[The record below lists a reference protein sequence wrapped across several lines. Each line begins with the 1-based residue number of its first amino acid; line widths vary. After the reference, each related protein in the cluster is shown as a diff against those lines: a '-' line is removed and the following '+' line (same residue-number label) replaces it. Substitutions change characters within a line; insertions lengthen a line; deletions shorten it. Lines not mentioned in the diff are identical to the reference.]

1 MRYLDLTTADAFN
14 AAMTM
19 GILADLLAIAVLVL
33 VVVLL
38 RRLAGLR
45 TTAIEYHDGDTRC
58 AACGHAVEASSDYC
72 PGCGRRVE
80 R

>member
-38 RRLAGLR
+38 RRLAGQH
-45 TTAIEYHDGDTRC
+45 TTKIEFHDGDIRC
-58 AACGHAVEASSDYC
+58 AACGHAVPSRSKYC

>member
-45 TTAIEYHDGDTRC
+45 TTTIEFHDGDIRC
-58 AACGHAVEASSDYC
+58 AACGHAVETGSDYC
-72 PGCGRRVE
+72 SGCGRRVE